1 MLQHA
6 FRDGLEIDMTTV
18 PCRLTT
24 YTLALPDR
32 DDSDIY
38 PSTCLRV
45 CLVMFL
51 ECCLQELILIF
62 GFKNDVY

>member
-38 PSTCLRV
+38 PSTCLLGNVFRM
-45 CLVMFL
+45 LFAR
-51 ECCLQELILIF
+51 INTNIWI
-62 GFKNDVY
+62 